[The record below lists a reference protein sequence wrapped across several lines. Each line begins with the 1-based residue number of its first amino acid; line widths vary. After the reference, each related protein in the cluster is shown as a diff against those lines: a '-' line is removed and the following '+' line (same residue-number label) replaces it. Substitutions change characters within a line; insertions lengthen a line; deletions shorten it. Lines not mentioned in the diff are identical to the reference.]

1 MKISTRH
8 EWNLGFR
15 EAAAL
20 QKELAGEIRLRGLPL
35 GSVRR
40 VAGADIAVSNMTKTA
55 AAAVV
60 VFEFPSL
67 EIVEECVARA
77 DLAFPY
83 VPGLLSF
90 REIPVLMECFRK
102 VETPFD
108 VLLCDGQG
116 IAHPR
121 RFGLASHLGLLLR
134 KPTVGCAKSLLVGEH
149 GTVGRKRGDFAP
161 LRYKGRTVGSVLR
174 TQDGVRP
181 IYVSPGHLIDLA
193 SSRRFA
199 LRCAMRYRI
208 PEPTRR
214 ADRLAGEEKRRLES
228 GG

>member
-1 MKISTRH
+1 MKVSTRH

-15 EAAAL
+15 EAAVL
-20 QKELAGEIRLRGLPL
+20 QRELAGEIRLRSLPL

-40 VAGADIAVSNMTKTA
+40 VAGADIAVSNLTKTA

-77 DLAFPY
+77 DLTFPY

-134 KPTVGCAKSLLVGEH
+134 KPTIGCAKRMRILGIYISI
-149 GTVGRKRGDFAP
+149 RGKSSCPPAA
-161 LRYKGRTVGSVLR
+161 
-174 TQDGVRP
+174 
-181 IYVSPGHLIDLA
+181 LA
-193 SSRRFA
+193 
-199 LRCAMRYRI
+199 
-208 PEPTRR
+208 
-214 ADRLAGEEKRRLES
+214 
-228 GG
+228 